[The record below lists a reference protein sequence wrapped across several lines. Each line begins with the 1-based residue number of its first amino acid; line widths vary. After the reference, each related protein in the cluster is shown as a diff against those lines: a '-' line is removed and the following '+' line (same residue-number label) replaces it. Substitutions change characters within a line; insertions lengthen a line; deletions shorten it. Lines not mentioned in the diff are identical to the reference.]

1 MKDRTRH
8 LTHAIV
14 NLEHVSHNLQILQTL
29 VGKRPLWPAIKAD
42 AYAALSDLTTETF
55 TR

>member
-1 MKDRTRH
+1 MVRRTDSGFTPH
-8 LTHAIV
+8 KSAWV
-14 NLEHVSHNLQILQTL
+14 
-29 VGKRPLWPAIKAD
+29 KRPQLVRAGDAS